1 MRAFTYYEQIETD
14 QPGTPC
20 RTHTY
25 AHQADLQQLRADIEA
40 ARELADVVMVSM
52 HWGIHFVEAVIA
64 DYQREVGHAAI
75 DAGADV
81 VLGHHAHILKGFELY
96 RDRPI
101 FYSLGNFAVDLRI
114 DAAHAASS
122 SFREI
127 QALNPKWVVDLE
139 GLYNFPDDSRMT
151 LVVEMIMNASGIEQ
165 FNLLPA
171 YINNR
176 AQPRLLEPEE
186 PLFAKVTDYLRQICL
201 SAHLNGQCVQRG
213 GRLALMR

>member
-1 MRAFTYYEQIETD
+1 
-14 QPGTPC
+14 
-20 RTHTY
+20 
-25 AHQADLQQLRADIEA
+25 
-40 ARELADVVMVSM
+40 
-52 HWGIHFVEAVIA
+52 
-64 DYQREVGHAAI
+64 
-75 DAGADV
+75 
-81 VLGHHAHILKGFELY
+81 
-96 RDRPI
+96 
-101 FYSLGNFAVDLRI
+101 
-114 DAAHAASS
+114 
-122 SFREI
+122 
-127 QALNPKWVVDLE
+127 VDLE

-151 LVVEMIMNASGIEQ
+151 LVVEIMNASGIEQ